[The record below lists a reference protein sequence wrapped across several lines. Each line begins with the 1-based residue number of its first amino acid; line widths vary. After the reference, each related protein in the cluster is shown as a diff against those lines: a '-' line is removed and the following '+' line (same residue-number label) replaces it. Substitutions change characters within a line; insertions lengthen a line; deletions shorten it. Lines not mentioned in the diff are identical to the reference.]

1 MSGLTAREA
10 ADALAAAQTAMHRSR
25 RAAVGK
31 FARAPL
37 VYWGIAWMVGY
48 VAAQYLPGWLAS
60 LVWLAFMAGSFV
72 SRRWWNQSSGG
83 QSVVISGWEEQV
95 RRSWWIIVLG
105 SVALSLIIE
114 PVPTFALYL
123 LFGALWGIAYLLY
136 AIVAD
141 DRALGLLGASI
152 VALAVAVRLL
162 VPEIA
167 LLLFGLLAGGSQMI
181 FGIVR
186 TRRQ

>member
-1 MSGLTAREA
+1 MTAREA
-10 ADALAAAQTAMHRSR
+10 ADALAAAQTAKHRSH

-31 FARAPL
+31 FARAQL
-37 VYWGIAWMVGY
+37 IYWGIAWMVGY
-48 VAAQYLPGWLAS
+48 AVAQYLPGWLAY
-60 LVWLAFMAGSFV
+60 LVWLAFMVGSFV
-72 SRRWWNQSSGG
+72 ARRRWNQSSGG

-95 RRSWWIIVLG
+95 RRAWWVIVLG
-105 SVALSLIIE
+105 SLALSLIIE
-114 PVPTFALYL
+114 PVPAFALYL
-123 LFGALWGIAYLLY
+123 LFGALWGIVYMLY
-136 AIVAD
+136 AVVAD

-162 VPEIA
+162 VPGIA